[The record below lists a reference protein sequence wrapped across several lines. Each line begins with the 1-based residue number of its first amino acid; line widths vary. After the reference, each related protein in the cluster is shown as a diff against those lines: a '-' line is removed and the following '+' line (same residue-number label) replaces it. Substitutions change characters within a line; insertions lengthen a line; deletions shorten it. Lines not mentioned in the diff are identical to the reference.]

1 VSQIGG
7 PMRARPLH
15 FFLLLD
21 CSSSMNVGGKI
32 QALNA
37 AIAEAL
43 PIMRTEA
50 EKNPQAEVL
59 VRVITFSTGAS
70 WHVAEPTPIA
80 SFVWND
86 VAAGGDTHLGAA
98 LALVSDVLRIPPM
111 PERALPPVLVLIS
124 DGRPTDREFPAR
136 LDELLA
142 LPWGRRSVRIAIAI
156 GRDADEEI
164 LRSFIGAGGG
174 TRPLQAN
181 SPEDLADLV
190 RWTATVVLREASQP
204 AVGHGTATGPLAKP
218 PPPNDLLVWG
228 EDVTR

>member
-1 VSQIGG
+1 
-7 PMRARPLH
+7 MRARPLH

-43 PIMRTEA
+43 PVMRAEA
-50 EKNPQAEVL
+50 EKNPHAEVL
-59 VRVITFSTGAS
+59 VRVVTFSTGAS

-80 SFVWND
+80 SFVWSD
-86 VAAGGDTHLGAA
+86 VGAGGDTHLGAA
-98 LALVSDVLRIPPM
+98 LALVSEVLRSPPM

-142 LPWGRRSVRIAIAI
+142 LPWGRRA
-156 GRDADEEI
+156 
-164 LRSFIGAGGG
+164 GG
-174 TRPLQAN
+174 TRSAIGA
-181 SPEDLADLV
+181 E
-190 RWTATVVLREASQP
+190 RGR
-204 AVGHGTATGPLAKP
+204 
-218 PPPNDLLVWG
+218 
-228 EDVTR
+228 

>member
-7 PMRARPLH
+7 PLRARPLH

-43 PIMRTEA
+43 PVMRAEA

-59 VRVITFSTGAS
+59 VRVVTFSTGAS

-98 LALVSDVLRIPPM
+98 LALVSEALRIPPM
-111 PERALPPVLVLIS
+111 PERALAPVLVLIS

-142 LPWGRRSVRIAIAI
+142 LPWGRRAVRIAIAI

-164 LRSFIGAGGG
+164 LRSFMGAGSGS
-174 TRPLQAN
+174 RPLQAN

-204 AVGHGTATGPLAKP
+204 AVAQGTATGPLAKP
-218 PPPNDLLVWG
+218 PPPSDLLVWG

>member
-43 PIMRTEA
+43 PVMRAEA
-50 EKNPQAEVL
+50 EKNPHAEVL
-59 VRVITFSTGAS
+59 VRVVTFSTGAS

-80 SFVWND
+80 SFVWSD
-86 VAAGGDTHLGAA
+86 VGAGGDTSLGAA
-98 LALVSDVLRIPPM
+98 LGLVTEALRSPPM

-142 LPWGRRSVRIAIAI
+142 LPWGRRAVRIAIAI

-164 LRSFIGAGGG
+164 LRSFIGVGAGS
-174 TRPLQAN
+174 RPLQAN
-181 SPEDLADLV
+181 SPEDLADLI

-204 AVGHGTATGPLAKP
+204 AVEEGTAAGHLAKP
-218 PPPNDLLVWG
+218 PPPSDLLVWG

>member
-1 VSQIGG
+1 
-7 PMRARPLH
+7 MRARPLH
-15 FFLLLD
+15 VFLLLD

-43 PIMRTEA
+43 PIMRAEA

-59 VRVITFSTGAS
+59 VRVVTFSTGAS

-80 SFVWND
+80 SFLWND

-98 LALVSDVLRIPPM
+98 LALVSEALRIPPM

-136 LDELLA
+136 LDELLT
-142 LPWGRRSVRIAIAI
+142 LPWGRRAVRIAIAI

-164 LRSFIGAGGG
+164 LQAFIGAGGS
-174 TRPLQAN
+174 RPLRAN
-181 SPEDLADLV
+181 SPEDLADLM
-190 RWTATVVLREASQP
+190 RWTSTVVLREASQP
-204 AVGHGTATGPLAKP
+204 AVERGAASGPLSKP
-218 PPPNDLLVWG
+218 PPPSDLLVWG
-228 EDVTR
+228 DDVTH